1 MLTGAAGKLKV
12 SRITGIDNHPAVSHR
27 PGITVFL
34 IGYSD
39 FTTGQTG
46 VVGFGC
52 VIYPCTLGGLSD
64 KVRQRHPRIGNFV
77 KIGTDEDECV
87 EGGSGVADYYR
98 HHVASTRNFT
108 IETQHLNV
116 HERDTAAWF
125 YTRQIWTLEWQGRP
139 EVLAMRLTG
148 VLEKESENWKFVQ
161 IHASLGQPVAQG

>member
-1 MLTGAAGKLKV
+1 MDARETVEAYFKALTDGDAESLLA
-12 SRITGIDNHPAVSHR
+12 
-27 PGITVFL
+27 L
-34 IGYSD
+34 INSAD
-39 FTTGQTG
+39 
-46 VVGFGC
+46 
-52 VIYPCTLGGLSD
+52 
-64 KVRQRHPRIGNFV
+64 HFV